1 MNILPSYGCTTLV
14 YLHYLNFTC
23 VVWPEA
29 LEDSKDDWE
38 VIDGDLN
45 ISELDKVEDKF
56 CMTGTVGDG
65 GMLCV
70 GVDRG
75 EDEVVEETLW
85 QPMQLVGNLS
95 ANFCCGNNRC
105 SQK

>member
-1 MNILPSYGCTTLV
+1 M
-14 YLHYLNFTC
+14 
-23 VVWPEA
+23 
-29 LEDSKDDWE
+29 
-38 VIDGDLN
+38 IDGDLN

-75 EDEVVEETLW
+75 EDEVVEETL
-85 QPMQLVGNLS
+85 
-95 ANFCCGNNRC
+95 
-105 SQK
+105 